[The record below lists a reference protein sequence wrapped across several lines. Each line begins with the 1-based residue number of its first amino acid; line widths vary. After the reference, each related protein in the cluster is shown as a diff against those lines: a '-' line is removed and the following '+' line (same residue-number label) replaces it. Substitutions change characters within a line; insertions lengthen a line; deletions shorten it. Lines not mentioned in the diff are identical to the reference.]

1 MDKEIEMEIIK
12 AFVNKNMQERFL
24 FELFSTKKRK
34 NSIGRLCHQ
43 YDKIFNKDYMIEIP
57 KDNLNLTGIGSMLEN
72 HEINNNCYLISYDEQ
87 IDGLYLPL
95 MQALERVVG
104 LGMPSIISCITGKLA
119 YFEGEQE
126 IGVPPRFIL
135 KR

>member
-1 MDKEIEMEIIK
+1 MDKEIEREIVK

-24 FELFSTKKRK
+24 FELFSSKKRK
-34 NSIGRLCHQ
+34 EGIGRLCHQ
-43 YDKIFNKDYMIEIP
+43 YDKIFNRNYMIEIS
-57 KDNLNLTGIGSMLEN
+57 KDNFNFTIIGNMLKSYETN
-72 HEINNNCYLISYDEQ
+72 DNCYLISYDEE
-87 IDGLYLPL
+87 IDGMYLPF
-95 MQALERVVG
+95 MEALERVVG

-126 IGVPPRFIL
+126 IGAPPRFIL

>member
-24 FELFSTKKRK
+24 FELCSPKKRK
-34 NSIGRLCHQ
+34 NGIGRLCHQ
-43 YDKIFNKDYMIEIP
+43 YDKIFNRDYMIEIP
-57 KDNLNLTGIGSMLEN
+57 KDDLNLTGIGSMLKN
-72 HEINNNCYLISYDEQ
+72 HEINSNCYLISYDEE
-87 IDGLYLPL
+87 IDGMYLPL

-126 IGVPPRFIL
+126 IGMPPRFIL